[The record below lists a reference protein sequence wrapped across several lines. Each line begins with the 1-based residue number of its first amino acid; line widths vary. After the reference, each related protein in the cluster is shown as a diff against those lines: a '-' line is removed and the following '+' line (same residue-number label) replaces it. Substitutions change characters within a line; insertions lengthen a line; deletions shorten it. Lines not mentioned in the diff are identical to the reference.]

1 MLPDRHRLRRNA
13 DIRRVH
19 REGRR
24 WRHPLLIL
32 FAGPNNQDVSRFAI
46 SVSRRIGKAVVRNRC
61 RRRVREIIRRR
72 LADVEPG
79 WDCLLVARPD
89 LPAAAFDEIEA
100 ALEQLFRRA
109 GILSCGEGHHLREE

>member
-1 MLPDRHRLRRNA
+1 MLPERHRLRRNA

-24 WRHPLLIL
+24 WHHPLLIL
-32 FAGPNNQDVSRFAI
+32 FVGANNQDASRFAI

-61 RRRVREIIRRR
+61 RRRVRELIRRR

-79 WDCLLVARPD
+79 WDCLLVARAG
-89 LPAAAFDEIEA
+89 LPAASFDEIEA
-100 ALEQLFRRA
+100 AIEQLFRQA
-109 GILSCGEGHHLREE
+109 GILSCGD

>member
-1 MLPDRHRLRRNA
+1 MLPERYRLRRNA

-32 FAGPNNQDVSRFAI
+32 FVSANNQDASRFAI
-46 SVSRRIGKAVVRNRC
+46 SVSRRVGKAVVRNRC

-79 WDCLLVARPD
+79 WDCLLVARTG
-89 LPAAAFDEIEA
+89 LPAASFDEIEA
-100 ALEQLFRRA
+100 AVDQLFRRS
-109 GILSCGEGHHLREE
+109 GILACGD